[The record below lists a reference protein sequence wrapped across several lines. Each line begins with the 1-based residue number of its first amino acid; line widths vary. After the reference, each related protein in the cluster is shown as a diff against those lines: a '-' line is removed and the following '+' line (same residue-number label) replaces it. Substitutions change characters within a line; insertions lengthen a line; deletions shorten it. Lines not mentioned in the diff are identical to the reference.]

1 MLRETWRKTVQKN
14 KGRLFASSAVILL
27 PAVAG
32 LSLWVVHGWSGTAAV
47 LLLFPLPVFALHW
60 VCVWMTLRDPQ
71 NGSQDKKALWMAFWL
86 CPVLSLLFGAVW
98 AAEALN
104 VPSVFFQVQPF
115 VLGLLL
121 IAVGNFL
128 PKCRQN
134 RTLGVKL
141 PWTLA
146 SEENWN
152 ATHRFAGK
160 LWVVSG
166 AGMSFASFL
175 PETATAAICVTGIVA
190 AALLP
195 VGYSYVFSRR
205 NRNPAAPAKE
215 KSRAER
221 LHAGIGLAVTAAVI
235 LGCTV
240 LLFTGDVRF
249 ELGDDALTVRATYW
263 PEATLAYGDIESVM
277 YVEGMAVGTR
287 VNGFGSPRLM
297 LGRFRNGTLGDY
309 TRYTYAACKSAVV
322 LKHPGG
328 TLVLGGGDETE
339 TRALYESVLEK
350 LPAP

>member
-1 MLRETWRKTVQKN
+1 MLQETWRKTAQKN

-32 LSLWVVHGWSGTAAV
+32 LTFWVVHGWSGTAAA
-47 LLLFPLPVFALHW
+47 LLLFPLPLLALHG

-71 NGSQDKKALWMAFWL
+71 NGLQDKKALSMAFWL

-104 VPSVFFQVQPF
+104 APSVFFQVQPF
-115 VLGLLL
+115 ILGLLL

-160 LWVVSG
+160 LWVTSG
-166 AGMSFASFL
+166 AGMALAAFL
-175 PETATAAICVTGIVA
+175 PESATAAICVTGIVA

-195 VGYSYVFSRR
+195 VGYSYAFYRR
-205 NRNPAAPAKE
+205 NSKPAAPAKE
-215 KSRAER
+215 KGR
-221 LHAGIGLAVTAAVI
+221 AGIGFAVTAAVL

-249 ELGDDALTVRATYW
+249 ELADDALTVRATYW
-263 PEATLAYGDIESVM
+263 PEATLAYGDIESVKYM
-277 YVEGMAVGTR
+277 EGMAVGTR

-322 LKHPGG
+322 LEHPGG
-328 TLVLGGGDETE
+328 TLVLGGADEAK
-339 TRALYESVLEK
+339 TRALYESVLAK
-350 LPAP
+350 LPAA